1 VTNLGN
7 GNSIN
12 GTATVTRGDGTNTTA
27 AGVGV
32 NTTAANLDLANN
44 PFYRAFTTPVALS
57 TQAQGLPEMR
67 GSGWVR
73 DLWGSCRRVARCHG
87 RAAKPR
93 HQPGDEHHGRDQDR
107 ATAGDCVFA

>member
-44 PFYRAFTTPVALS
+44 PFYRAFTTPVAPS

-73 DLWGSCRRVARCHG
+73 DLRGGRYRENYQHSRKSIKQPISPQKRRCRSWAISVGS
-87 RAAKPR
+87 
-93 HQPGDEHHGRDQDR
+93 EI
-107 ATAGDCVFA
+107 